1 MAAIDKTP
9 TVIPPYRHTTYS
21 ANLSNMRAKK
31 AKHDEAEG
39 GGKAGMPFSSSFQD
53 QKNYQEIQRKEADS
67 KIEDNSDYKDSW
79 SSDEGEGI
87 SLEELKLTKGYQL
100 FKEALQAHAN

>member
-1 MAAIDKTP
+1 MLRGRTIQNYFKGVSMAAIDKAP
-9 TVIPPYRHTTYS
+9 TVIPPYIPTTYS

-39 GGKAGMPFSSSFQD
+39 GGKAGMPFPSSFQ
-53 QKNYQEIQRKEADS
+53 
-67 KIEDNSDYKDSW
+67 DSW